1 MLVQSVTPA
10 AVSAIAVVSE
20 DAEPGAGTAA
30 VDLRQVWAQVT
41 DPRDRRGRRH
51 SLVTILALVQAA
63 VVSGATSFAAIR
75 HWIGACPQQVLA
87 DIGARQD
94 PRTGRFLA
102 PHPDTVCRVVEQVD
116 AAEVDAAYARYRS
129 AQMAALH
136 DDADELIAMA
146 VDGKT
151 QRGTAHD
158 GVRARHRL
166 GVMLAEDAITVAQLD
181 VDGKSNEVTA
191 FIPLLEQIPCL
202 RNVVISAD
210 MMHTQ
215 REHAKYL
222 HRRGAYFVLPAGG
235 NQPGLFDQLDALDW
249 NNSPLGWMTYDR
261 GHGRQ
266 EIRTIQL
273 RPAPKEVKFPHVKQV
288 FLVERHFWD
297 LQGEHLSS
305 QAVLGVTSLPA
316 TKAGP
321 ERLAGFIRGEWVIE
335 NRDHYV
341 RDVTLGEDRCRVRSG
356 SFPSILAVMRSHAIG
371 ALRLLGFTNI
381 AEGTRWARDDF
392 QHPMIALGLTM

>member
-1 MLVQSVTPA
+1 MPA
-10 AVSAIAVVSE
+10 VVSAIAAVF
-20 DAEPGAGTAA
+20 AGGQESQVE
-30 VDLRQVWAQVT
+30 VDPVGMREVWARIT

-51 SLVTILALVQAA
+51 SLVVILALVQAA
-63 VVSGATSFAAIR
+63 VVSGATSFAAIG
-75 HWIGACPQQVLA
+75 HWIGAAPQDTLA
-87 DIGARQD
+87 GIGARRD
-94 PRTGRFLA
+94 PRTGRFRA
-102 PHPDTVCRVVEQVD
+102 PHPDTVCRVLEQVD
-116 AAEVDAAYARYRS
+116 PAEVDAAYARYRA
-129 AQMAALH
+129 AQMAELY
-136 DDADELIAMA
+136 DDADELIAMT

-151 QRGTAHD
+151 QRGTAH
-158 GVRARHRL
+158 GEARAQHRL

-181 VDGKSNEVTA
+181 VDGKSNEITA
-191 FIPLLEQIPCL
+191 FIPLLDQIPCL

-215 REHAKYL
+215 RKHAGYL
-222 HRRGAYFVLPAGG
+222 HRRGAYFVLPVGE

-249 NNSPLGWMTYDR
+249 KDTPVGWMTYDR

-266 EIRTIQL
+266 EIRTIQV
-273 RPAPKEVKFPHVKQV
+273 RPAPKKVKFPHIKQV
-288 FLVERHFWD
+288 FLIERHFWD

-305 QAVLGVTSLPA
+305 QAALGVTSLPA
-316 TKAGP
+316 AKAGP
-321 ERLAGFIRGEWVIE
+321 ERLAGFIRGEWAIE

-356 SFPSILAVMRSHAIG
+356 SFPSVLAVMRSHAIG

-392 QHPMIALGLTM
+392 QHPMMALGLTM